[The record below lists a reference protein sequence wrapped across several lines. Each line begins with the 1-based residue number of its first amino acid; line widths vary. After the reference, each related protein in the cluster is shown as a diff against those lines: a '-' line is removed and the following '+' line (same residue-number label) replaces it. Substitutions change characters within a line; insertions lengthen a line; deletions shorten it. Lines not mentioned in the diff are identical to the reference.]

1 MFRRSVTVAVS
12 TGYRAKAEQ
21 VEAGEMAFLS
31 VAAPDSRR
39 PEAESRV
46 PGEGGLA
53 RAPRRPGLLGGAFNT
68 LGLIHR
74 LSGRLL
80 RWNQRRD
87 E

>member
-12 TGYRAKAEQ
+12 TGYRAEQ

-39 PEAESRV
+39 PEAESGV

-80 RWNQRRD
+80 RWNQMRD